1 MRARG
6 AYPAPFAKPVTTM
19 TKQEELDLWERFAS
33 SMPAESYSKGAL
45 YSLLM
50 EVSQALSSDHLPTLS
65 IADANSRAV
74 RIIMDAE
81 AKAAALLQQA
91 KRQCDEMIEAATVQ
105 AERLENAVHFR
116 KLELIKY
123 LQSL

>member
-1 MRARG
+1 
-6 AYPAPFAKPVTTM
+6 M
-19 TKQEELDLWERFAS
+19 TKQEELEAWERFAS
-33 SMPAESYSKGAL
+33 SMPAESYSKGAI
-45 YSLLM
+45 YSILM
-50 EVSQALSSDHLPTLS
+50 EVRAAVSSDYIPSVS

-81 AKAAALLQQA
+81 AKAAALLKQA
-91 KRQCDEMIEAATVQ
+91 QRQRDEMIEAATVH
-105 AERLENAVHFR
+105 AERIENAVHHR